1 MPGAALLS
9 IAQRRLREVKQLAWI
24 DQLRRPNQQ
33 AGVGGAHQLRTCSVF
48 YNQSHTQVDPSGP
61 TASHSLI
68 KTEQT
73 SHLPCKVAIR
83 ECRVHKH
90 NKHRFC
96 ASDQGPDEGEA
107 IEAPRPQH
115 RKGPLFSGAPCDLR
129 GSTPLNCV
137 PRSFPHLPLSMPCLQ
152 STLRFSGLNPTWDK
166 PEVSS
171 PQGGQVFRILSFV
184 IL

>member
-1 MPGAALLS
+1 MPTNSERALS
-9 IAQRRLREVKQLAWI
+9 FTIRV
-24 DQLRRPNQQ
+24 
-33 AGVGGAHQLRTCSVF
+33 
-48 YNQSHTQVDPSGP
+48 TQVDPSGP

-171 PQGGQVFRILSFV
+171 PQGGRSSEF
-184 IL
+184 